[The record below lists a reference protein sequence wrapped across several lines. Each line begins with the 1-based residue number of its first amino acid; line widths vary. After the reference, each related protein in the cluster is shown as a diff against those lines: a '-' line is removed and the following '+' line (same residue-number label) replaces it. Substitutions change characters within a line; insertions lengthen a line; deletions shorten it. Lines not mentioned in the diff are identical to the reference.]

1 MDKLHILPFTQC
13 NVRLIVLYF
22 ATVFYPFMG
31 RQKQS
36 LEIKRNPEAAVH
48 LIFKLF
54 ED

>member
-22 ATVFYPFMG
+22 ATVLYPFVG
-31 RQKQS
+31 RQS
-36 LEIKRNPEAAVH
+36 LEIRMNPEAAVH

>member
-31 RQKQS
+31 RQF